1 MFTTGDSFFDGPE
14 VQAMKGP
21 LIGGGLTLLGK
32 AVVRKFVPS
41 MAEHA
46 GLIGMV
52 IGGGVSAFLM
62 TKPEHKE
69 AGAAGLATAL
79 LIGLP
84 ALLDKVA
91 GTSLF
96 SDADLGDD
104 ALSAYAQEM
113 GAYTQEMGAPASGL
127 ELMAPADGIQIQDSG
142 SGSTGLIGAVTQEM
156 GAYAQEMGAPAEGI
170 SIQGSDFGA
179 TGF

>member
-14 VQAMKGP
+14 MQAMKGP
-21 LIGGGLTLLGK
+21 LIGGGLTLLSK
-32 AVVRKFVPS
+32 AAVRKLVPS

-46 GLIGMV
+46 SLIGMV

-62 TKPEHKE
+62 TKPQYKE

-79 LIGLP
+79 LVGLP
-84 ALLDKVA
+84 SLIDKYA
-91 GTSLF
+91 GTTLF
-96 SDADLGDD
+96 ADADLGADD

-113 GAYTQEMGAPASGL
+113 GAYTQEMGASGM
-127 ELMAPADGIQIQDSG
+127 ELLGPADGIQIQDSG
-142 SGSTGLIGAVTQEM
+142 SGSTGLIGAITNEM
-156 GAYAQEMGAPAEGI
+156 GAAAEGI

>member
-14 VQAMKGP
+14 MQAMKGP

-32 AVVRKFVPS
+32 AAVRKFMPS
-41 MAEHA
+41 MAANA
-46 GLIGMV
+46 GLIGMA

-62 TKPEHKE
+62 TKPQHKE

-84 ALLDKVA
+84 ALIDKFA

-96 SDADLGDD
+96 ADSDLGDD

-113 GAYTQEMGAPASGL
+113 GAPGL

-142 SGSTGLIGAVTQEM
+142 SGSTGLIGAVTSEM
-156 GAYAQEMGAPAEGI
+156 GAYSSEMGAPAEGI

>member
-1 MFTTGDSFFDGPE
+1 MPTHKRKKTKMFTTGDSFFDGPE
-14 VQAMKGP
+14 MQAMKGP
-21 LIGGGLTLLGK
+21 LIGGGITILGK
-32 AVVRKFVPS
+32 AAVRKLVPS
-41 MAEHA
+41 MADNA

-52 IGGGVSAFLM
+52 LGAGVSAYMM

-84 ALLDKVA
+84 SLIDKFA

-96 SDADLGDD
+96 SDGLGADEL
-104 ALSAYAQEM
+104 A
-113 GAYTQEMGAPASGL
+113 AYTQEMGGFLGAPA
-127 ELMAPADGIQIQDSG
+127 EGIQIQDSG
-142 SGSTGLIGAVTQEM
+142 SGSTGLIGAYTQEM
-156 GAYAQEMGAPAEGI
+156 GAITSEMGAPAEGI
-170 SIQGSDFGA
+170 TIQGSDFGS

>member
-21 LIGGGLTLLGK
+21 FIGGGLTLLGK

-46 GLIGMV
+46 GLIGMA
-52 IGGGVSAFLM
+52 IGGGVSAYMM
-62 TKPEHKE
+62 TQPAHKE

-84 ALLDKVA
+84 SLIDKLA
-91 GTSLF
+91 GTTLF
-96 SDADLGDD
+96 GDD
-104 ALSAYAQEM
+104 MNGLGAYAQEM
-113 GAYTQEMGAPASGL
+113 GASGL

-156 GAYAQEMGAPAEGI
+156 GAYSQEMGAPAEGI
-170 SIQGSDFGA
+170 SIQGSDFGSV
-179 TGF
+179 GF